1 GPSIAWPT
9 VGTSGISF
17 AYIRAGEGSSQPDDD
32 FQKNWTGAKAAG
44 ITAGAYLF
52 FHPSQDPVAQ
62 AGLLVHQLQLVA
74 FIHGD
79 LVPVIDVETT
89 DNQSPTVITANLQK
103 VVDSVRSAIGAT
115 PGIYTSPVWWDQH
128 VGSSAFSTSP
138 LWVAQWCGCASP
150 SVR

>member
-1 GPSIAWPT
+1 MARRRVGQRARLAVLWITLLAATSCLALLSVREARAQFQQGIDVSSWQGPSIAWPT

-44 ITAGAYLF
+44 ITVGAYLF

-74 FIHGD
+74 FI
-79 LVPVIDVETT
+79 
-89 DNQSPTVITANLQK
+89 
-103 VVDSVRSAIGAT
+103 
-115 PGIYTSPVWWDQH
+115 
-128 VGSSAFSTSP
+128 
-138 LWVAQWCGCASP
+138 
-150 SVR
+150 